1 MLTFKFSG
9 LEQWNLYIL
18 WHLRGKLSDFL
29 PGSPFPRLPWLFWSN
44 KRRLSAAAGLDMTML
59 GFPLCTFRAKRS
71 AVEER
76 LTVDLIMRDVST
88 PLDMTGD
95 ECAPGGWR
103 RRQRSEVP
111 ESSQKYRGL
120 CQNRNLRIILLTSWP
135 VRWRLSE
142 IKQHDA

>member
-1 MLTFKFSG
+1 MEPLHPLALTRKNCLAFS
-9 LEQWNLYIL
+9 LTV
-18 WHLRGKLSDFL
+18 RF
-29 PGSPFPRLPWLFWSN
+29 RLPWLFWSN
-44 KRRLSAAAGLDMTML
+44 KRRLSAAAGLDMTTL

-142 IKQHDA
+142 IKQHDAFT